1 MAVVV
6 AAAVVAIDLAHGS
19 GLAGRGIAGW
29 SVCASV
35 CPLLTRSRVV

>member
-6 AAAVVAIDLAHGS
+6 VAAVVEIDLAHGPD
-19 GLAGRGIAGW
+19 LAGRGIAGW